1 MKRTLEKNLD
11 EHLDGGTQNY
21 KKIQALITTISNEW
35 ESRLKNKE
43 CNPAIK
49 NKVIYFSVF
58 IYFFSVFFLEI
69 HYLFL
74 GRLLGTR

>member
-11 EHLDGGTQNY
+11 EHLDGGAQNY

-43 CNPAIK
+43 CNPSIK

>member
-1 MKRTLEKNLD
+1 MKRTLERNLD

-58 IYFFSVFFLEI
+58 IYFFSVFF
-69 HYLFL
+69 FL
-74 GRLLGTR
+74 KFIIYF